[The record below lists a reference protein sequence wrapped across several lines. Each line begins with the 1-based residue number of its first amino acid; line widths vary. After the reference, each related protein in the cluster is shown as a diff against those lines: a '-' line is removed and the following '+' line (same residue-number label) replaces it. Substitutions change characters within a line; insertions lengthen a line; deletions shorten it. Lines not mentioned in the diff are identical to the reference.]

1 MKTTDT
7 VVADIYRMM
16 ETKDADPNVDVE
28 AEIEKFGE
36 GVKELMRTEFGR
48 RSDRTNGRLG
58 CLTLDALTATF
69 GM

>member
-1 MKTTDT
+1 MNKTTDT

-36 GVKELMRTEFGR
+36 GVKELMRY
-48 RSDRTNGRLG
+48 
-58 CLTLDALTATF
+58 
-69 GM
+69 